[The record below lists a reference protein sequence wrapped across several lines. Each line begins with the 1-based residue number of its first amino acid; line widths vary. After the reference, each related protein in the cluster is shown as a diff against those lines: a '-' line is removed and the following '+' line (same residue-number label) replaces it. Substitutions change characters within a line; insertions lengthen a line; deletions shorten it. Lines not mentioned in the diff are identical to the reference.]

1 MKDFDGL
8 INGNKRHRSVSKLLL
23 AAAAIISIMISPV
36 RCQTMTAEEIVKKA
50 DDLLHG
56 KSSLAEMTMT
66 VVKPDWS
73 RTMSMKAWM
82 LEPEYA
88 LILITEPAKDKG
100 MATLKRG
107 NEIWNWIP
115 SIERVIKI
123 PPSMMMQP
131 WMGSDFTND
140 DLVRESSIVK
150 DYHHSLLGEEKI
162 SDYDCYKVELLPKP
176 EAGVVWARV
185 LMWIS
190 KQDFLEL
197 RVEYYDE
204 NGTMVKYMLGS
215 DVKDLGGRKIPA
227 HWEMVPTDKPGDKTI
242 LHYDSLEFNI
252 EINPAFFS
260 EQNMKRVR

>member
-1 MKDFDGL
+1 MDNFD
-8 INGNKRHRSVSKLLL
+8 SKLSGYKKKQVIGVMLL
-23 AAAAIISIMISPV
+23 AFILIISAMTTPA
-36 RCQTMTAEEIVKKA
+36 RCQTLTAEQIVKKA

-56 KSSLAEMTMT
+56 KSSIAEMTMT

-73 RTMSMKAWM
+73 RTISMKAWM
-82 LEPEYA
+82 LEPEFA
-88 LILITEPAKDKG
+88 LILITAPAKDKG
-100 MATLKRG
+100 TATLKRG

-150 DYHHSLLGEEKI
+150 DYNHSLLGEEKI
-162 SDYDCYKVELLPKP
+162 SDYDCYKVQLLPKP
-176 EAGVVWARV
+176 EAGVVWAKV

-190 KQDFLEL
+190 KSDFLEL

-227 HWEMVPTDKPGDKTI
+227 HWEMVPSDKPGEKTI
-242 LHYDSLEFNI
+242 LNYDSLEFNV